1 MICSSPLRLHRGT
14 DNFELQFHPASLD
27 AGFLLFGSR
36 RAIMVSIIVNGRVQ
50 QVDPG
55 ITVAELLEILK
66 MNPKFLAVEL
76 NRKVIPRAEHRLTTL
91 APDDQLEIVTLVGGG

>member
-1 MICSSPLRLHRGT
+1 
-14 DNFELQFHPASLD
+14 
-27 AGFLLFGSR
+27 
-36 RAIMVSIIVNGRVQ
+36 MVSIIVNGRVQ

-55 ITVAELLEILK
+55 ITVAALLEILK

>member
-1 MICSSPLRLHRGT
+1 MTCTLPLRLHRGT
-14 DNFELQFHPASLD
+14 DNFELQFDPASLD
-27 AGFLLFGSR
+27 AGFLFFGSC

-55 ITVAELLEILK
+55 ITVAALLEILK